1 MRYLDQTKIYT
12 KYQNKWLALTE
23 DNKVIS
29 AGNTWEEAS
38 KKASRKGY
46 KEPLIIR
53 IPNLA
58 YGYLLA

>member
-1 MRYLDQTKIYT
+1 MRYLDQTKIYK
-12 KYQNKWLALTE
+12 KYQNKWVALTG
-23 DNKVIS
+23 NNRVIS
-29 AGNTWEEAS
+29 VGNSWEEAN

-46 KEPLIIR
+46 ADTLVIR